1 MHLFSYLYVVVVL
14 IPLQQI
20 KVMKLKVY
28 LLLQKLEIPFR
39 YRTDSSLE
47 TDMIPIQDFNGIITG
62 TGTTGDTTIIGDS
75 TLEVGTI
82 LIGVFILII
91 GIIAHLADR
100 WLNQKQGFVL
110 TDLEDQNQE

>member
-1 MHLFSYLYVVVVL
+1 
-14 IPLQQI
+14 
-20 KVMKLKVY
+20 MKLKAY
-28 LLLQKLEIPFR
+28 LLLQKLEIPFL
-39 YRTDSSLE
+39 YRTNSSLE

-82 LIGVFILII
+82 PIGVFILII

>member
-1 MHLFSYLYVVVVL
+1 MYLFSYLYVVVVL

-47 TDMIPIQDFNGIITG
+47 TDMIPIQDSNGIITG
-62 TGTTGDTTIIGDS
+62 TGTTGDTTIIGDL
-75 TLEVGTI
+75 TLEVGI
-82 LIGVFILII
+82 IPIGVFILII